1 MRTAATAH
9 VTFLTSPSIY
19 LYLYITIDIVTYIE
33 DITSPVNVDLRQ
45 WTDIV
50 TYIED
55 ITSPVNVNLRQWTD
69 IVTYIED
76 ITSPVNV
83 PSSMDRYRNVHRRHY
98 KSSQCTFVNGQI
110 S

>member
-19 LYLYITIDIVTYIE
+19 LYLFITIDIVTYIE

-76 ITSPVNV
+76 ITRSVNV
-83 PSSMDRYRNVHRRHY
+83 NLR
-98 KSSQCTFVNGQI
+98 QWTG
-110 S
+110 

>member
-1 MRTAATAH
+1 MRTAAH

-19 LYLYITIDIVTYIE
+19 PYLFITIDIVTYVE
-33 DITSPVNVDLRQ
+33 GITS
-45 WTDIV
+45 
-50 TYIED
+50 
-55 ITSPVNVNLRQWTD
+55 SVNVNLRQWTD

-110 S
+110 KIC